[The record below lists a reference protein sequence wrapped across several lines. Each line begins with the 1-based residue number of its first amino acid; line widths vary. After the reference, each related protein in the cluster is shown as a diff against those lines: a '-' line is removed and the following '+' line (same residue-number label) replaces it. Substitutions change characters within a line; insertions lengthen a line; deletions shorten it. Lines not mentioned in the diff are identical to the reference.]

1 MDKPGQ
7 LDENTTARECNKT
20 TALIMDSISEAALM
34 SPWATPRM
42 QDMFVEWVEIIDRR
56 MIGNPDMPG
65 RIDIDAKAD
74 GVGISGSTLPG
85 MLLYLQRRGSIS
97 ITDVGVAKGNGRS
110 EYTCSCNK
118 G

>member
-1 MDKPGQ
+1 
-7 LDENTTARECNKT
+7 
-20 TALIMDSISEAALM
+20 MDSISEAALM

-74 GVGISGSTLPG
+74 GSRDFRIDSPWNAPVSPAPRFDIHHGCRGSEGKRPQRV
-85 MLLYLQRRGSIS
+85 YLQLQ
-97 ITDVGVAKGNGRS
+97 
-110 EYTCSCNK
+110 
-118 G
+118 